1 VTVSLSESERQ
12 KVRMYLGFGRGRDI
26 HPRLETRFDSWL
38 SPEEYAQVTDTLTKL
53 DAVETQIVSS
63 SPVSSANTANGN
75 IREVIGEVA
84 FFGADN
90 NMAVLEMIAQRGR
103 ALVRR
108 LTIIF
113 EVEPNADYFAPA
125 GAPTGGMLTVG

>member
-1 VTVSLSESERQ
+1 MTVSLSESERQ

-26 HPRLETRFDSWL
+26 HPRLETRVDSWL
-38 SPEEYAQVTDTLTKL
+38 SPEEYAQITDTLTKL
-53 DAVETQIVSS
+53 DALDTQIASS

-75 IREVIGEVA
+75 IREVIGEVS

-90 NMAVLEMIAQRGR
+90 NMMVLEMIYSRGR

-108 LTIIF
+108 LSIIF
-113 EVEPNADYFAPA
+113 EIDPNADYFSEA